1 MITNSGKE
9 LIAKFLLG
17 QVPAFATHIA
27 VGIGARPASDLPR
40 QITARKVANNVVE
53 LTSPGHGYRIKD
65 IVNIYI
71 SNNNIFNGNYE
82 LVDVTKDTFSYI
94 LEHEDNDNVAETG
107 LARLAIGNK
116 DVLDFE
122 VVRIPITS
130 RGYVNDGGVT
140 KIVFAAELPS
150 DDRLLI
156 SEAALWSAGSNTNAQ
171 YADSRLLYNFGPAEG
186 WKYHHGLT
194 VEDVPVKTFMA
205 NEPPDIN
212 APLVGKAFI
221 TASDT
226 PVMTNAS
233 RANRY
238 EPGRY
243 LSNGIAL
250 RGDTSKIVSTSNTR
264 HGALSLD
271 SLYENEHVHLD
282 AIAADLSKNNPGDE
296 IKIALSVISRL
307 AQNAITPVNTRI
319 IFEFRHS
326 ETLESGYAI
335 ATEEIR
341 DSDIDDSRYYIVRKQ
356 LSELETS
363 PDFDWSKVR
372 VVRAYVSCYDSNGNL
387 DKDSYVLFDAV
398 RFDNVSSP
406 NPVYAMTG
414 YSIYHDGNAQGPKP
428 INKIA
433 NSSNYIEFRTNVG
446 VV

>member
-271 SLYENEHVHLD
+271 SLYENEHVHRVEGVSERLQLFRN
-282 AIAADLSKNNPGDE
+282 ANRRNRRQVLLAARFNQFAQPCQRTQAARQAKPDDNHREGDDDELGKDHAGDDL
-296 IKIALSVISRL
+296 
-307 AQNAITPVNTRI
+307 
-319 IFEFRHS
+319 
-326 ETLESGYAI
+326 
-335 ATEEIR
+335 
-341 DSDIDDSRYYIVRKQ
+341 
-356 LSELETS
+356 
-363 PDFDWSKVR
+363 
-372 VVRAYVSCYDSNGNL
+372 
-387 DKDSYVLFDAV
+387 
-398 RFDNVSSP
+398 
-406 NPVYAMTG
+406 
-414 YSIYHDGNAQGPKP
+414 
-428 INKIA
+428 
-433 NSSNYIEFRTNVG
+433 VG
-446 VV
+446 